1 MTRDDFPFSLQP
13 YAMPE
18 GGGAAATADVEG
30 WSLVLF
36 RAADEAER
44 AWFRDHGFTMQGR
57 VWVRK
62 SPPARE
68 PDPAP
73 TAGNPD
79 APDEPSADP
88 APDADPAGPAP
99 ASPTPGVAA

>member
-13 YAMPE
+13 YATPD
-18 GGGAAATADVEG
+18 GGDATADVEG

-57 VWVRK
+57 VWIRK
-62 SPPARE
+62 APPARK

-73 TAGNPD
+73 TTSDEPAAGKPD
-79 APDEPSADP
+79 APTESSA
-88 APDADPAGPAP
+88 APDADPAPAG
-99 ASPTPGVAA
+99 PTPGVAA